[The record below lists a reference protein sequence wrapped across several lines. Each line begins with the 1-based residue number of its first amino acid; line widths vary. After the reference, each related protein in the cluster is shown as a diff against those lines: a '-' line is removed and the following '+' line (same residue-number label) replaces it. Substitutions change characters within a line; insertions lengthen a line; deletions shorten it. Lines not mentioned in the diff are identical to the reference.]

1 MKTVIIARGQDFE
14 KQVEKC
20 TKYAR
25 KIGGEV
31 EVVTDS
37 IYNIFQPILNG
48 EIDIILATDMSR
60 ITRKERE
67 YLKIKEVLNNNA
79 VDLLIVPK
87 PETLSYEDTI
97 DVMRKYGREI
107 YKKLYSAD
115 FLCAGRMTKDV
126 LKGLEENP
134 YGDELLDPKAKGDYI
149 NGRV

>member
-48 EIDIILATDMSR
+48 EIDVILTTDMSR

-67 YLKIKEVLNNNA
+67 YYKIKEVLNNNA
-79 VDLLIVPK
+79 VDLIIAPK

-97 DVMRKYGREI
+97 EVMRRYGRET
-107 YKKLYSAD
+107 YKRLLDLDMLFSGQY
-115 FLCAGRMTKDV
+115 TKDI

>member
-14 KQVEKC
+14 NQIEKC

-37 IYNIFQPILNG
+37 VYNLFQPILNG
-48 EIDIILATDMSR
+48 EIDIILTTDLSR

-67 YLKIKEVLNNNA
+67 YYKIKEVLENNG
-79 VDLLIVPK
+79 VELVTVPK
-87 PETLSYEDTI
+87 PETLSYDDTI
-97 DVMRKYGREI
+97 EVIRKYGRET
-107 YKKLYSAD
+107 YKKLFD
-115 FLCAGRMTKDV
+115 FDLLFAGRMTKDI

-134 YGDELLDPKAKGDYI
+134 YGDEFLDPNAKDDYI